1 MRFAIPLALAGMTA
15 AAGAFAA
22 ASPISAGQGQASKPR
37 TCIPL
42 DQVVA
47 RRTIGAN
54 AVEFDVIGGV
64 TYRNELASPCKGIER
79 LGSSAAI
86 AVTTGAET
94 GMLCAG
100 DRVKIFD
107 PVEVKA
113 TGVRTYPYCQ
123 LGKFTIAGAP
133 GAANH

>member
-1 MRFAIPLALAGMTA
+1 MKIAIPLALSGMTVA
-15 AAGAFAA
+15 AAAFAA
-22 ASPISAGQGQASKPR
+22 SSSQPGQPAQAAKSR

-47 RRTIGAN
+47 RRTVGAT
-54 AVEFDVIGGV
+54 AVEFDVIGGT
-64 TYRNELASPCKGIER
+64 TYRNELASACKGIER

-113 TGVRTYPYCQ
+113 TGLRTYPYCQ
-123 LGKFTIAGAP
+123 LGKFTVGNAP
-133 GAANH
+133 AANH